1 MEKGGRK
8 MGGERE
14 ETDAKGMK
22 SERTSV
28 EYRKEKKILEKGA
41 RYPTGRFTWQE
52 SEKNEERLDCLAG
65 PLVIDDS
72 EGPVGGFS
80 CCSVRW
86 IGKGGG
92 ESKLLF
98 RDPEEDA
105 APDLGCERW

>member
-14 ETDAKGMK
+14 ETDGKGMK

-52 SEKNEERLDCLAG
+52 SKKMKNG
-65 PLVIDDS
+65 
-72 EGPVGGFS
+72 
-80 CCSVRW
+80 
-86 IGKGGG
+86 
-92 ESKLLF
+92 
-98 RDPEEDA
+98 
-105 APDLGCERW
+105 